1 MSLPFSRSI
10 RSLNI
15 DSYQAS
21 RIGMALGIII
31 MISLLLWFF
40 LVKVTIYEFST
51 DLDFTETGIVTAGF
65 PKENL
70 KKITAGQPAI
80 IQIDLGPNQPDIT
93 LTGMVVG
100 TDSKQE
106 TAELVIL
113 SEEITQIPLDE
124 EISGQVQVEVEYVT
138 PAVLVRR
145 ASGMYVNNSQFPI
158 SPQEIEEGS
167 G

>member
-21 RIGMALGIII
+21 RIGMALGILI

-51 DLDFTETGIVTAGF
+51 ELNFTEEGLVTASF
-65 PKENL
+65 PKEDL
-70 KKITAGQPAI
+70 KKIAAGQPAI
-80 IQIDLGPNQPDIT
+80 IQVDLGPNQPDVT
-93 LTGMVVG
+93 LTGIVVG
-100 TDSKQE
+100 TDSNQG

-113 SEEITQIPLDE
+113 SEEITQIPLDQD
-124 EISGQVQVEVEYVT
+124 ISGQVQIEVEYVT
-138 PAVLVRR
+138 PAMLVRR
-145 ASGMYVNNSQFPI
+145 ASGMYVNNSQFPV
-158 SPQEIEEGS
+158 SPQEIEAGS

>member
-21 RIGMALGIII
+21 RIGMALGILII
-31 MISLLLWFF
+31 VALVLWFF

-51 DLDFTETGIVTAGF
+51 DLDYKETGILTAGF

-93 LTGMVVG
+93 LTGMVVE
-100 TDSKQE
+100 TDSTQE

-124 EISGQVQVEVEYVT
+124 DISGQVQVEVEYVT
-138 PAVLVRR
+138 PAMLVRR

>member
-21 RIGMALGIII
+21 RIGMALGILI
-31 MISLLLWFF
+31 MVALLLWFF

-51 DLDFTETGIVTAGF
+51 DLDYKETGILTAGF

-93 LTGMVVG
+93 LTGMVVE
-100 TDSKQE
+100 TDSTQE

-124 EISGQVQVEVEYVT
+124 DISGQVQVEVEYVT
-138 PAVLVRR
+138 PAMLVRR